1 MKSIWLAV
9 ITLGAA
15 SFAGCTDSTTL
26 YVAGDENDEKADVQ
40 CKAENQQ
47 TYYADADGDGYGDP
61 ADSTA
66 SCVALQG
73 HVKDNTDCDD
83 LEGFAYPGGLEV
95 CGDEIDNDCNA
106 GDSCVGSRAARWAF
120 TAVDGATIV
129 DESGFQLLGTLEGGL
144 LNTPAASLAFD
155 GVDDYAMIT
164 DQPTYQLAEGAVA
177 LWFYA
182 EATNV
187 QQGIL
192 SKDATGNGAG
202 GHLAM
207 YMDVGG
213 SVRVALSSAN
223 QTYQVA
229 ALPVTPGQ
237 WHHLVFNFGG
247 NAGMSLQVD
256 GVLAGV
262 DPYTGGLIRNNEP
275 LVIGASTDTSAALTA
290 TPITQPFTGMVTEV
304 QFYDR
309 QLLEAELGE
318 LRMATAPVGAMP

>member
-1 MKSIWLAV
+1 MKSICLAV
-9 ITLGAA
+9 LTFGAA
-15 SFAGCTDSTTL
+15 SVAACTGNTTF
-26 YVAGDENDEKADVQ
+26 YVGEEEVEEKADECQ
-40 CKAENQQ
+40 TADQQ

-66 SCVALQG
+66 SCVALAG
-73 HVKDNTDCDD
+73 YVNDNTDCDD

-95 CGDEIDNDCNA
+95 CGDEIDNDCDS

-120 TAVDGATIV
+120 TAVDGVDIV
-129 DESGFQLLGTLEGGL
+129 DESGFQLLGSLEGGL

-155 GVDDYAMIT
+155 GVDDYAMIA
-164 DQPTYQLAEGAVA
+164 DKPAYQFTQGTVS
-177 LWFYA
+177 LWFYP
-182 EATNV
+182 EATTV

-202 GHLAM
+202 GHLTI

-213 SVRVALSSAN
+213 SVRVALSSN
-223 QTYQVA
+223 SQTYQVA

-237 WHHLVFNFGG
+237 WHHLAFNFGG

-256 GVLAGV
+256 GELAGV

-275 LVIGASTDTSAALTA
+275 LVIGASADNSAALTA
-290 TPITQPFTGMVTEV
+290 TPISQPFTGMVTEV

-309 QLLEAELGE
+309 QLFEAELGE
-318 LRMATAPVGAMP
+318 LRVATAPVGALP

>member
-9 ITLGAA
+9 LTVGAA
-15 SFAGCTDSTTL
+15 SFAACSDSTTL
-26 YVAGDENDEKADVQ
+26 YIDEVEEEKADA
-40 CKAENQQ
+40 CKSEDQQ
-47 TYYADADGDGYGDP
+47 TYYADDDGDGFGDP

-66 SCVALQG
+66 SCITPVG
-73 HVKDNTDCDD
+73 YVKDNTDCDD
-83 LEGFAYPGGLEV
+83 LDGFAYPGGLEV
-95 CGDEIDNDCNA
+95 CGDEIDNDCNS

-120 TAVDGATIV
+120 TAVDGTDIV
-129 DESGFQLLGTLEGGL
+129 DESGFQLLGTLQGGL

-155 GVDDYAMIT
+155 GVDDYAMI
-164 DQPTYQLAEGAVA
+164 DDKLTYQLAEGSVA
-177 LWFYA
+177 LWFYP
-182 EATNV
+182 EANTV

-202 GHLAM
+202 GHLSI

-223 QTYQVA
+223 QTFQVA

-237 WHHLVFNFGG
+237 WHHVVFNFGG

-262 DPYTGGLIRNNEP
+262 NPYTGGLIRNNEP
-275 LVIGASTDTSAALTA
+275 LVIGASTDASAALTA
-290 TPITQPFTGMVTEV
+290 TPISQPFTGMVTEV

-309 QLLEAELGE
+309 QLLEAELAE
-318 LRMATAPVGAMP
+318 LRVATAPVGAMP